1 MNNTKELV
9 AFGTFVILTYGNL
22 IYIMLCWSSHSCI
35 YYNF

>member
-22 IYIMLCWSSHSCI
+22 IYIMLI
-35 YYNF
+35 Y